1 MKIDQKVLLNI
12 DSKSQQDVFA
22 LIAEEAVKQGYG
34 DNKENILV
42 GLKNRELEGTTGMMD
57 GFAIPHAK
65 SKSILKSSLIILKLN
80 KGIEWDS
87 MDGKKIE
94 FVISLLIPEEEKGTS
109 HLKLLSKVARLLM
122 REDAKNDLKEA
133 TTETD
138 VENVLNKYIMD

>member
-87 MDGKKIE
+87 MDGKK
-94 FVISLLIPEEEKGTS
+94 
-109 HLKLLSKVARLLM
+109 
-122 REDAKNDLKEA
+122 
-133 TTETD
+133 
-138 VENVLNKYIMD
+138 

>member
-12 DSKSQQDVFA
+12 DLKSQQEVFT
-22 LIAEEAVKQGYG
+22 LIAEEAVKEGYG
-34 DNKENILV
+34 NDKEAILV

-122 REDAKNDLKEA
+122 REDAKNDLKQA
-133 TTETD
+133 MTEIEI
-138 VENVLNKYIMD
+138 ENVLNKYIVD

>member
-42 GLKNRELEGTTGMMD
+42 GLKNSELEGTTGMMD

-122 REDAKNDLKEA
+122 REDAKNDLKQA

-138 VENVLNKYIMD
+138 IENVLNKYIMD

>member
-1 MKIDQKVLLNI
+1 MKIDQTVLLNV
-12 DSKSQQDVFA
+12 DSKSRQDVFT

-42 GLKNRELEGTTGMMD
+42 CLKNRELEGTTGMMD
-57 GFAIPHAK
+57 GFSIPHAK
-65 SKSILKSSLIILKLN
+65 SKSILKASLIILKLN

-87 MDGKKIE
+87 MDGEKIE

-122 REDAKNDLKEA
+122 KEDAKNDLKQA
-133 TTETD
+133 KTE
-138 VENVLNKYIMD
+138 VEIENILNKYIID

>member
-122 REDAKNDLKEA
+122 REDAKNDLKQA

-138 VENVLNKYIMD
+138 IENVLNKYIMD

>member
-1 MKIDQKVLLNI
+1 MEIDQKVLLNI
-12 DSKSQQDVFA
+12 DLKSQQEVFT
-22 LIAEEAVKQGYG
+22 LIAEEAVKEGYG
-34 DNKENILV
+34 NDKEAILV

-122 REDAKNDLKEA
+122 REDAKNDLKQA
-133 TTETD
+133 MTEIEI
-138 VENVLNKYIMD
+138 ENVLNKYIVD